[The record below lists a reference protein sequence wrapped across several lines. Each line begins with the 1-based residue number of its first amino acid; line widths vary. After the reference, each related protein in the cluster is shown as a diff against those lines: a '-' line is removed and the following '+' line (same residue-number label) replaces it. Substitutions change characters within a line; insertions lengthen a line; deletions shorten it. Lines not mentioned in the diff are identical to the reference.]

1 MSLVTEKTSIAMR
14 LKLGLK
20 KKKLFR
26 VFYFIIKINIS
37 TLSVK

>member
-20 KKKLFR
+20 KKNFLGS
-26 VFYFIIKINIS
+26 FILLEK
-37 TLSVK
+37 